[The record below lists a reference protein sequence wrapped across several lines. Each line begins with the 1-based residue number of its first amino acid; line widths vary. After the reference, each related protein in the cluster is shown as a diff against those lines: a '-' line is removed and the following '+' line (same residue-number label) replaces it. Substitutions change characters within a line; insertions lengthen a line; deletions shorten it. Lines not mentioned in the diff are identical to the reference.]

1 MDPLK
6 IGHIGVEVVAIGG
19 LAYYLI
25 NQNKL
30 LQAQI
35 DELKKQL
42 SHVAIHINHSQQELR
57 SDFDAMKKQKTREA
71 LRSAPIESSGSG
83 EDSPPIRS
91 RRLSSGNKDKGRRSR
106 RPSPADHSDES
117 PRTTARAAARE
128 AIRNPPVDSRRTIP
142 PPPPTPSPS
151 SSGEDDDDVETALK
165 RRSV

>member
-57 SDFDAMKKQKTREA
+57 SDLEAMKKQKNREA
-71 LRSAPIESSGSG
+71 LRSDPVESSGSG
-83 EDSPPIRS
+83 EESPPVRS
-91 RRLSSGNKDKGRRSR
+91 RRLSGNKDKGRRSR
-106 RPSPADHSDES
+106 DRHISPAEES
-117 PRTTARAAARE
+117 PRTTARAAARD

>member
-1 MDPLK
+1 MK

-57 SDFDAMKKQKTREA
+57 SDLDAVKKQKTREA
-71 LRSAPIESSGSG
+71 LRSAPIESSSG
-83 EDSPPIRS
+83 EESPPIRS
-91 RRLSSGNKDKGRRSR
+91 RRLSSGNKDKGRRNR
-106 RPSPADHSDES
+106 HTSPAEHSEES
-117 PRTTARAAARE
+117 PRTVARAAARD